1 MKVGGLRV
9 NLMPK
14 NARGFKDFNEKTFL
28 NRISLKGS
36 NQNAKK

>member
-14 NARGFKDFNEKTFL
+14 NARGFKDFNEK
-28 NRISLKGS
+28 NVSES
-36 NQNAKK
+36 NFIKRFKSKC